1 MKSRELELV
10 WNLEAR
16 GRMDLLNYAMASF
29 GDKKSLV
36 HRRGGQV
43 SLNYTAC
50 LNSVIKA
57 CSVFFASPKTMR
69 VLL

>member
-36 HRRGGQV
+36 PNI
-43 SLNYTAC
+43 L
-50 LNSVIKA
+50 LL
-57 CSVFFASPKTMR
+57 
-69 VLL
+69 VLLKNNYILKY